1 MLFLHKIKDY
11 LIDAKDIIIDY
22 WLDLS
27 FRKKLIL
34 ATVSVM
40 VVGGLLLWYF
50 SPQFLSKKAENDQI
64 ALVKRQKIHNFSPNK
79 KFHYNT
85 KVSVPD
91 FNTLLKQRKNT
102 DNLTLRTEL
111 SIPKLKIDLPIYEGV
126 SSSTLAWG
134 GGTAKYGQ
142 VLGKRNYA
150 VEAHNYIKLNYARN
164 WFFSNL
170 QTKIAPAGLVKPGM
184 ANKYIAAIRGMNIY
198 AKDASNVYTYK
209 VLESQIRNI
218 NNPMA
223 ADLLEDYRV
232 NTETSSHKPLITLAT
247 CYEQYNVAHPIQRIV
262 VTGELVKKQSIHSFK
277 NNNIF
282 NLKE

>member
-142 VLGKRNYA
+142 VLGKHNYA
-150 VEAHNYIKLNYARN
+150 VEAHNYIKLSYARN